1 MQFGL
6 NLQFLTRNSHFTN
19 LPCSTTN
26 LLTVEADRIYVALNI
41 FGVSRTIALDRI
53 EDTTGFFHKIKFYI
67 VYGKMY
73 FLIDWFLSRRRLW
86 VAYEYKSY
94 YKWIINYGMRQNSI
108 LIHPSFYFFYFNF
121 FPGDVLGKIAI
132 WVDRIALNSLCDKP
146 SDWSYEL

>member
-53 EDTTGFFHKIKFYI
+53 EDTTDFFHKIKFYI

-73 FLIDWFLSRRRLW
+73 FLID
-86 VAYEYKSY
+86 
-94 YKWIINYGMRQNSI
+94 
-108 LIHPSFYFFYFNF
+108 
-121 FPGDVLGKIAI
+121 
-132 WVDRIALNSLCDKP
+132 
-146 SDWSYEL
+146 

>member
-6 NLQFLTRNSHFTN
+6 NLQFLTRNFHFTN

-53 EDTTGFFHKIKFYI
+53 EDTTGFFHKIKFDI

-73 FLIDWFLSRRRLW
+73 FLID
-86 VAYEYKSY
+86 
-94 YKWIINYGMRQNSI
+94 
-108 LIHPSFYFFYFNF
+108 
-121 FPGDVLGKIAI
+121 
-132 WVDRIALNSLCDKP
+132 
-146 SDWSYEL
+146 